1 MSSEGIVIVELI
13 LGWEV
18 DPNFRGA
25 KSSSFKVHNLN
36 FVMVLSMRCAT
47 SIVCQVKNQNL

>member
-1 MSSEGIVIVELI
+1 MIVIVELI

-18 DPNFRGA
+18 EPNFRGA

-36 FVMVLSMRCAT
+36 FVMVLSMRYAT